1 MSNYMN
7 THLKTVDI
15 HQLILALFLALLL
28 ILSLAFPTH
37 LLAQT
42 VFPSPID
49 DSEPESSSVAAPAV
63 VNPSA
68 PVSLT
73 RLQQQFW
80 TAIKEDDDWALS
92 NAIYAGASPTSRLA
106 NGNTALHQA
115 VVIPSPHTA
124 AMLLKQ
130 PGVDINA
137 RNNAGET
144 PLMLAVLRG
153 QIKMVQSLVSAQ
165 AAVNHPGWTALHYA
179 ASATYEQAPEMIAL
193 LLDNFAYI
201 DAESPNAT
209 TPLMMAARYGSS
221 PNVAVL
227 LESGADPKLKNQ
239 QGLNALDFATA
250 GAMPDSIAMLSE
262 VLLKIETLPAGT
274 W

>member
-7 THLKTVDI
+7 THIKNVDI
-15 HQLILALFLALLL
+15 QRLILTLFLALLL
-28 ILSLAFPTH
+28 MPSLAFPTQ

-42 VFPSPID
+42 VFPSTTD
-49 DSEPESSSVAAPAV
+49 DNGTQPSSGAAPEVA
-63 VNPSA
+63 NPSA
-68 PVSLT
+68 AVSSNT
-73 RLQQQFW
+73 TQEQFW
-80 TAIKEDDDWALS
+80 TAIKQDDVWALS
-92 NAIYAGASPTSRLA
+92 NAIYAGASPTSRLT

-115 VVIPSPHTA
+115 VDIPSPDTA
-124 AMLLKQ
+124 AMLMRQ
-130 PGVDINA
+130 PGIDINA

-153 QIKMVQSLVSAQ
+153 QIKMVHALVSAK

-227 LESGADPKLKNQ
+227 LESGADPRLKNQ

-262 VLLKIETLPAGT
+262 MSLKIETLPAGT